1 MKMSNR
7 NLFLFLAVS
16 SFLAFL
22 ILLFFY
28 RESFFYE
35 VFLHLFFLFGA
46 FFLLLTDSKEQ
57 DIKKVLERIGL
68 PPKDWKQF
76 FLFFALGFI
85 LLLVILFFISIILSH
100 FGYADNE
107 KVFQKLSSVP
117 FWILPFAVL
126 IAPFTEELFFRAA
139 LMPRFGVIGSSFL
152 FGIMHIFYGSVME
165 FVGAIII
172 GVLLAMVYK
181 KSRII
186 MVPIA
191 IHFFYNLLSLSLYFF
206 YYRVLS

>member
-7 NLFLFLAVS
+7 DLFLFSGVS

-22 ILLFFY
+22 VLLFFY

-35 VFLHLFFLFGA
+35 IFLHLSFLFGA
-46 FFLLLTDSKEQ
+46 FFLLSIDSKEQ
-57 DIKKVLERIGL
+57 NIKKILERIGL

-76 FLFFALGFI
+76 FLFFALGFLSLI
-85 LLLVILFFISIILSH
+85 VVLFLISTVLGH

-107 KVFQKLSSVP
+107 RVFQKLSSVP

-126 IAPFTEELFFRAA
+126 VAPFTEELFFRAA
-139 LMPRFGVIGSSFL
+139 LMPRFGVIGSSLL
-152 FGIMHIFYGSVME
+152 FGVMHIFYGSVME
-165 FVGAIII
+165 VVGAIII
-172 GVLLAMVYK
+172 GILLAMAYK
-181 KSRII
+181 KSRTI

-191 IHFFYNLLSLSLYFF
+191 IHLFYNLLSLSLYFL
-206 YYRVLS
+206 YYRVLL